1 MDLVKQIDAELDKLE
16 REVAKLEHVRSI
28 LLEDAGEE
36 VFFKRGENG
45 GADENRE
52 RVADFLRRVGQAP
65 RVEILQATGIPRG
78 SLNVALDALQ
88 ADDMIEREE
97 NQGSGGVT
105 IVWTGEKSEPDSSKA
120 KSTSVAA

>member
-16 REVAKLEHVRSI
+16 REVAKLEHARAI
-28 LLEDAGEE
+28 LLEDGDNE
-36 VFFKRGENG
+36 VWFKRPEHLS
-45 GADENRE
+45 ADENRE

-78 SLNVALDALQ
+78 SLNAALDALQ
-88 ADDMIEREE
+88 SDDLIEREE

-105 IVWTGEKSEPDSSKA
+105 IVWTGERSEQARSESKS
-120 KSTSVAA
+120 SVAA